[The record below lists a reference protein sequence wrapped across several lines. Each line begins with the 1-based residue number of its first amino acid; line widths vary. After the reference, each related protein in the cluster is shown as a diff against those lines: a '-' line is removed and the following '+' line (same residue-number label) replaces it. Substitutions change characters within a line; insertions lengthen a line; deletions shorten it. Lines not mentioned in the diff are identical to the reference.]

1 MVFIQNVDSQGA
13 MWYADSGFLCE
24 NSMFLGIKL
33 ILQSKI
39 GDRQGVL

>member
-33 ILQSKI
+33 I
-39 GDRQGVL
+39 